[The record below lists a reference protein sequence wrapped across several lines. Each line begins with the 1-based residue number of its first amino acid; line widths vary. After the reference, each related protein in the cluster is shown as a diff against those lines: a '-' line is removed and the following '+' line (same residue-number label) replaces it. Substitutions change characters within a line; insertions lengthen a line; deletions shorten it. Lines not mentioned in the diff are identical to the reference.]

1 MLIKKVIL
9 QINEDIFIN
18 YFLDRNIDEN
28 IFNNEGTLNKNYN
41 SFKKKGIIASIFKK
55 IWFQFRMN

>member
-18 YFLDRNIDEN
+18 YFLERNFDEN
-28 IFNNEGTLNKNYN
+28 IFNNDGTLNKNYN
-41 SFKKKGIIASIFKK
+41 SFKKRVLLIQYLKK
-55 IWFQFRMN
+55 LGLSSE